1 MSSLRP
7 IVMSGPSGVGKST
20 ILKKLFADFEG
31 KFGFSVSHTSRQ
43 PREGEVDTVDYHFSS
58 KDAMTAAVERG
69 EFIESATFG
78 GNMYGTS
85 KKAVHDVAAKNMIC
99 ILDVDEQGVKALKA
113 TDLEPIYIFV
123 KPPSIEE
130 LERRLRG
137 RGTETEEK
145 IQARMDTAKSAIE
158 YADSGA
164 YDHVIVNDDLPRA
177 YDEIV
182 EILKKMYPILNEVAP
197 NVAVI
202 TPAGDAP
209 VGQLVENCKDA
220 KCNFIF
226 DSLFSQILSFFQPRE
241 S

>member
-1 MSSLRP
+1 
-7 IVMSGPSGVGKST
+7 
-20 ILKKLFADFEG
+20 
-31 KFGFSVSHTSRQ
+31 
-43 PREGEVDTVDYHFSS
+43 
-58 KDAMTAAVERG
+58 
-69 EFIESATFG
+69 
-78 GNMYGTS
+78 MYGTS

-164 YDHVIVNDDLPRA
+164 YDHVIGWFSSLDSFWMA
-177 YDEIV
+177 H
-182 EILKKMYPILNEVAP
+182 LKSTRIIDFLLLQMSFTK
-197 NVAVI
+197 
-202 TPAGDAP
+202 
-209 VGQLVENCKDA
+209 
-220 KCNFIF
+220 
-226 DSLFSQILSFFQPRE
+226 LSVYFW
-241 S
+241 

>member
-1 MSSLRP
+1 
-7 IVMSGPSGVGKST
+7 MSGPSGVGKST

-164 YDHVIVNDDLPRA
+164 YDHVIGWFSSLDSFCEA
-177 YDEIV
+177 Q
-182 EILKKMYPILNEVAP
+182 LKSTISKNIR
-197 NVAVI
+197 
-202 TPAGDAP
+202 
-209 VGQLVENCKDA
+209 
-220 KCNFIF
+220 
-226 DSLFSQILSFFQPRE
+226 FSK
-241 S
+241 

>member
-1 MSSLRP
+1 
-7 IVMSGPSGVGKST
+7 
-20 ILKKLFADFEG
+20 
-31 KFGFSVSHTSRQ
+31 
-43 PREGEVDTVDYHFSS
+43 
-58 KDAMTAAVERG
+58 
-69 EFIESATFG
+69 
-78 GNMYGTS
+78 MYGTS

-164 YDHVIVNDDLPRA
+164 YDHVIGWFSSLDSFWTA
-177 YDEIV
+177 H
-182 EILKKMYPILNEVAP
+182 LKSTRSI
-197 NVAVI
+197 
-202 TPAGDAP
+202 D
-209 VGQLVENCKDA
+209 
-220 KCNFIF
+220 F
-226 DSLFSQILSFFQPRE
+226 SLL
-241 S
+241 